1 MEYSLIF
8 AMTLFAFVMSVTP
21 GPNNIMLLA
30 SGAQFGYRRTLPHI
44 FGIII
49 GVALLLACVLVGLGI
64 VFELYPV
71 LYSLLKGLGCTYLL
85 YLAWKI
91 ATAPTEK
98 TSFDNAENKQEAAP
112 MKLLSASLFQ
122 FINPKAWTMA
132 IASVSTFTLAGEQ
145 YLTSGLWIMAAF
157 ALMGFIAISLWA
169 YLGVAIAQLL
179 TTQTRKRNFN
189 WIMGLMTA
197 STLIFILAD

>member
-1 MEYSLIF
+1 
-8 AMTLFAFVMSVTP
+8 
-21 GPNNIMLLA
+21 
-30 SGAQFGYRRTLPHI
+30 
-44 FGIII
+44 
-49 GVALLLACVLVGLGI
+49 
-64 VFELYPV
+64 
-71 LYSLLKGLGCTYLL
+71 
-85 YLAWKI
+85 
-91 ATAPTEK
+91 
-98 TSFDNAENKQEAAP
+98 
-112 MKLLSASLFQ
+112 
-122 FINPKAWTMA
+122 MA

-145 YLTSGLWIMAAF
+145 YLSSGLWIMAAF